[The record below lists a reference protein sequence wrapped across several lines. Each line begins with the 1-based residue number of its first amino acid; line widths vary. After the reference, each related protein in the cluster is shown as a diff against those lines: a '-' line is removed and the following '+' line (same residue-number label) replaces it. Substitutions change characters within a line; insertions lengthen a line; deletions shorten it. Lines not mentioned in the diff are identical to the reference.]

1 MRRPPGRWI
10 IGVGCAGAAL
20 LAAATAQ
27 AQTVQPR
34 TSDEASQ
41 ATLQGALLAPLRD
54 VNIVKD
60 EVPTSLTGAQ
70 EAPYLDPQKASCS
83 ELAAM
88 IAPLD
93 AALGPDRG
101 DGAAPA
107 KSGGRTMVLGALADV
122 TRDVIPFRGVVRR
135 LTGASRQDQK
145 VREAREAGQLRRAY
159 LKGFAS
165 ANGCY
170 GPPEQRVA
178 ERSEAPPPPV
188 RSAEA
193 APVEVAE
200 VRPVAVATLPAPPAT
215 PLEPPKPAVR
225 FNLPESWRAQMAGGP
240 S

>member
-1 MRRPPGRWI
+1 MRKRPRRWI
-10 IGVGCAGAAL
+10 VGVGCAGAAL
-20 LAAATAQ
+20 LAAAAVQ

-41 ATLQGALLAPLRD
+41 ANLQGALLAPLRD
-54 VNIVKD
+54 VNIMKD
-60 EVPTSLTGAQ
+60 EVPKSLTGAQ
-70 EAPYLDPQKASCS
+70 EAPYLDPQKASCA

-88 IAPLD
+88 IAPLE

-101 DGAAPA
+101 DGAVAP
-107 KSGGRTMVLGALADV
+107 KSGGRSMVLGALADV

-135 LTGASRQDQK
+135 LSGASRQDQK

-170 GPPEQRVA
+170 GPPQQQIA
-178 ERSEAPPPPV
+178 ERSDPSPPPV
-188 RSAEA
+188 QVAQA
-193 APVEVAE
+193 API
-200 VRPVAVATLPAPPAT
+200 AVTTLPTPAAT

-225 FNLPESWRAQMAGGP
+225 FNLPESWRAQMAGDP

>member
-1 MRRPPGRWI
+1 MGRPRGRWI
-10 IGVGCAGAAL
+10 VGVGCAAATLLGAA
-20 LAAATAQ
+20 TVQ

-60 EVPTSLTGAQ
+60 EVPQSLTGAQ
-70 EAPYLDPQKASCS
+70 EAPYLDPQKASCA

-88 IAPLD
+88 IAPLE

-101 DGAAPA
+101 DGAAPP

-170 GPPEQRVA
+170 GPPEQQVA
-178 ERSEAPPPPV
+178 QREEPAPPPPV
-188 RSAEA
+188 QVAQV
-193 APVEVAE
+193 API
-200 VRPVAVATLPAPPAT
+200 PVTPISTPAVVSPTPA
-215 PLEPPKPAVR
+215 KPGVR
-225 FNLPESWRAQMAGGP
+225 FNLPESWRAQIAGDP

>member
-1 MRRPPGRWI
+1 MRRRSRRWI
-10 IGVGCAGAAL
+10 VGVGCAGTAL
-20 LAAATAQ
+20 LGAAAAQ

-54 VNIVKD
+54 LNLMRDKA
-60 EVPTSLTGAQ
+60 PKSLTGAQ
-70 EAPYLDPQKASCS
+70 EAPYLDPQKASCA

-88 IAPLD
+88 IAPLEV
-93 AALGPDRG
+93 ALGPDRG
-101 DGAAPA
+101 DGAAAP
-107 KSGGRTMVLGALADV
+107 KSGGRSMVLGALADI

-145 VREAREAGQLRRAY
+145 VREGREAGQLRRAY

-170 GPPEQRVA
+170 GPPPLQVV
-178 ERSEAPPPPV
+178 ERSDPPPPP
-188 RSAEA
+188 AQ
-193 APVEVAE
+193 VAQAT
-200 VRPVAVATLPAPPAT
+200 PIAVATLPAPTAPEPA
-215 PLEPPKPAVR
+215 KPVVR
-225 FNLPESWRAQMAGGP
+225 FNLPESWRAQMAGDP

>member
-1 MRRPPGRWI
+1 MRKRPRRWI
-10 IGVGCAGAAL
+10 VGVGCAGAAL
-20 LAAATAQ
+20 LGATMVE

-41 ATLQGALLAPLRD
+41 ASLQGALLAPLRD
-54 VNIVKD
+54 VNIMRD
-60 EVPTSLTGAQ
+60 EVPKSLTGAQ
-70 EAPYLDPQKASCS
+70 EAPYLDPQKASCA

-88 IAPLD
+88 IAPLE

-101 DGAAPA
+101 DGAAPP
-107 KSGGRTMVLGALADV
+107 KSGGRSMVLGALADV

-135 LTGASRQDQK
+135 LSGASRQDQK

-170 GPPEQRVA
+170 GPPQQVA
-178 ERSEAPPPPV
+178 ERRDPPPPAV
-188 RSAEA
+188 Q
-193 APVEVAE
+193 VAQ
-200 VRPVAVATLPAPPAT
+200 VAPVAVTPISAPAETPP
-215 PLEPPKPAVR
+215 EPPKPAVR
-225 FNLPESWRAQMAGGP
+225 FNLPESWRAQMAADP